1 MIIVFAPLAGRLA
14 GRIGSRV
21 PMTVGLTLN
30 AASLFLFTQVQ
41 VHTTYGHIWPLLS
54 LAGLGMAL
62 VMSPMTAAV
71 MSTVPPQRAGMASAT
86 TSASREI
93 GGVFGIALLGAI
105 VTHVFTRDL
114 NRIVNQLNLPPAIK
128 ATILEQASQGVEQTG
143 GTLPAGANLG
153 GLAEALKSSF
163 VSGMHLALIVAG
175 GVLLL
180 AAAISAVFVAGGQP
194 QQVRALDKS
203 AALAESTPGTRDRIG
218 RRCDS
223 SMLTATPY

>member
-1 MIIVFAPLAGRLA
+1 LAS
-14 GRIGSRV
+14 RIGSRV

-30 AASLFLFTQVQ
+30 AASLFLFILVQ
-41 VHTTYGHIWPLLS
+41 VHTPYSHIWPLMS
-54 LAGLGMAL
+54 LAGLGMAM

-105 VTHVFTRDL
+105 VTHIFLRDL
-114 NRIVNQLNLPPAIK
+114 NRIVGQLNLPPAIK
-128 ATILEQASQGVEQTG
+128 ATILQQASQGVEQTG

-153 GLAEALKSSF
+153 GLVEGLKSSF

-180 AAAISAVFVAGGQP
+180 GAIIAAVFVAGGQP
-194 QQVRALDKS
+194 QPVNALGRT
-203 AALAESTPGTRDRIG
+203 AALVESDLPVRE
-218 RRCDS
+218 
-223 SMLTATPY
+223 MA